1 MKRSNKGKFLFYFYP
16 EKNGFSA
23 FSVDFCQATGGNN
36 KYQSER
42 MAGDLALG
50 LLDLDEYKYLEDH
63 RNRKRHW
70 EVDPDEL
77 YLEFTGEELSKEA
90 KKGVYYKYIRPQVYH
105 ICE

>member
-1 MKRSNKGKFLFYFYP
+1 MKRRNKFLFYFYP
-16 EKNGFSA
+16 EVNGSYSA
-23 FSVDFCQATGGNN
+23 FSPDFGQATGG
-36 KYQSER
+36 KGKHQAER

-77 YLEFTGEELSKEA
+77 NLEFTEEELSKEA